1 MARRKKNPLG
11 DFEDALS
18 SLGYGSQE
26 GGDSVTN
33 IDNQDVVDTVLDD
46 PNDDIDNLD
55 NPDTNDV
62 AEDKDKDKNEP
73 GDPNAHDDNSD
84 VPDNILNNNT
94 STTTDVNGEQD
105 DVDNTVDDNT
115 VNDTDTNQNVD
126 PGEAEQIGAFFDAF
140 AEANGWS
147 VDDDEKPK
155 SVEDLVEYIKDV
167 VDENSTPQYADDRIA
182 QLDQYVKNGGRF
194 EDFYQ
199 TQQKSMSYDNIDM
212 EDESNQKAVV
222 RDYYKLQGMSDEQ
235 INRKIERYEDADML
249 EDEAS
254 DAVSYLKAYEQHQQE
269 MLLQQQEVQRQQ
281 QEQQAAQFMNDLT
294 TSINNLTNIRGIAVP
309 KEDRKALYDY
319 ITRTDADGLTQY
331 QKVFNGNLINNLIES
346 AYFTMKGDSLL
357 GEAQRNGQTS
367 AANKL
372 RQMLKHQTK
381 NHTSYNVGHEKQTQA
396 WDIASK
402 YL

>member
-26 GGDSVTN
+26 GGDSITN
-33 IDNQDVVDTVLDD
+33 IDNQDMVDQVLDD

-55 NPDTNDV
+55 NPDDDKST
-62 AEDKDKDKNEP
+62 EDKDNKNVT
-73 GDPNAHDDNSD
+73 GDPNAHDDNTD
-84 VPDNILNNNT
+84 IPDNILSNT
-94 STTTDVNGEQD
+94 SNTTGVNDEQD
-105 DVDNTVDDNT
+105 DDS
-115 VNDTDTNQNVD
+115 VNDNPIDNPDNDQVTD

-147 VDDDEKPK
+147 VDVDEKPK
-155 SVEDLVEYIKDV
+155 SVEDLVDYIKDV
-167 VDENSTPQYADDRIA
+167 VEENSTPQYADERIA
-182 QLDQYVKNGGRF
+182 KLDQYVKNGGRF

-199 TQQKSMSYDNIDM
+199 TQQRSMSFDNIDM

-235 INRKIERYEDADML
+235 ISRKIERYEDADML
-249 EDEAS
+249 EDEAA
-254 DAVSYLKAYEQHQQE
+254 DAVSYLKAYEQ
-269 MLLQQQEVQRQQ
+269 QQQEYLAQQQEAQRQA
-281 QEQQAAQFMNDLT
+281 QEQQAAQFMSDLT
-294 TSINNLTNIRGIAVP
+294 TSINGLTNIRGIAIP

-331 QKVFNGNLINNLIES
+331 QKDFNGNLVSNLLES
-346 AYFTMKGDSLL
+346 AYFTMKGDALL

-367 AANKL
+367 AASKL
-372 RQMLKHQTK
+372 RTMLRHQTK
-381 NHTSYNVGHEKQTQA
+381 NHTSYNVGHEKQPQA